1 MNPGAT
7 ILTEIED
14 YIERE
19 NLTISKFAERSG
31 MHSGTLS
38 NIINGNRP
46 IAMQQ
51 LDKITQA
58 MGMNDGYFYDLYIE
72 CYIINGAADW
82 RRIGPLLLRCAEL
95 NKLEAIHRVVSN
107 ILDNLFYLPML
118 FDTAEELFTQ
128 QKYTAAE
135 IIYKSVAEGE
145 RFQHSERLALCH
157 YRLFHIALGDNQ
169 ETNLHAA
176 NQFQPYVE
184 RLDEADQLDAIK
196 QLVDVYASLHQWNKA
211 ECLAELMR
219 QKATIQ
225 YQYYNKKDTAQK
237 QPSRTLIFY
246 ILYAF
251 LMQSLIADETGKF
264 DRAMYFASLYAD
276 MSWVKT
282 PYSDDEIVV
291 MEQFKEWSVANMYL
305 YRLMAGDQEVIPEY
319 IGYVETRKNEISH
332 ALYRIIQAANR
343 YYFNVDDILEKFSR
357 HLSYGEQ
364 VSRLGK
370 YKGQQVTQERRIRF
384 FKELAVYHFNQE
396 KFDLAFKYLLE
407 SLESSVKICS
417 ETNILKCVGLFE
429 KYRYAALPEYVKKY
443 TNSISEVQKINE
455 EGNFLASKY

>member
-38 NIINGNRP
+38 NIVNGNRP

-128 QKYTAAE
+128 QKYAAAE

-169 ETNLHAA
+169 EANLHAA
-176 NQFQPYVE
+176 NQFEPYVE
-184 RLDEADQLDAIK
+184 RLDEEDQLDAIK
-196 QLVDVYASLHQWNKA
+196 QLIDMFTSLQRWKKVD
-211 ECLAELMR
+211 ELAHLLGHKSR
-219 QKATIQ
+219 VQ
-225 YQYYNKKDTAQK
+225 YQHFKKK
-237 QPSRTLIFY
+237 ESSLRHSKHPLIFY
-246 ILYAF
+246 ILYSY
-251 LMQSLIADETGKF
+251 LMISIAWSERGDYERALYYCSLISEFSSVEFPTDPAEDTV
-264 DRAMYFASLYAD
+264 L
-276 MSWVKT
+276 
-282 PYSDDEIVV
+282 I
-291 MEQFKEWSVANMYL
+291 QFHEWNTANSYL
-305 YRLMAGDQEVIPEY
+305 YRFMSGDVEILPDYVM
-319 IGYVETRKNEISH
+319 YVENHESEIFP
-332 ALYRIIQAANR
+332 ALIKITQSANK
-343 YYFNVDDILEKFSR
+343 FSLNIDDILKKFKR
-357 HLSYGEQ
+357 YIPYNEQ
-364 VSRLGK
+364 TSRLGK
-370 YKGQQVTQERRIRF
+370 VRKQLTSTLHTF
-384 FKELAVYHFNQE
+384 FMSELSVYYFTHKNLD
-396 KFDLAFKYLLE
+396 KAFYYLLE
-407 SLESSVKICS
+407 SLESSIRI
-417 ETNILKCVGLFE
+417 TNNSNIVKCVALFE
-429 KYRYAALPEYVKKY
+429 KNRALATTDQIQKY
-443 TNSISEVQKINE
+443 SYHMGS
-455 EGNFLASKY
+455 LLML